1 MSEAMMTAICA
12 GVISL
17 VVFWMF
23 LIRIKGGSFSILYS
37 IWTIRR
43 QKRLVDRY
51 QAFKSEI
58 EDELK
63 E

>member
-1 MSEAMMTAICA
+1 MTEATITALCA
-12 GVISL
+12 GVTALIVL
-17 VVFWMF
+17 WMF

-51 QAFKSEI
+51 QSFKAEI